1 MDKKVI
7 DNLIDEIRKEKFIP
21 FYYEDSS
28 IRNNIREGNYRLTKL
43 VGTIDYDEALTARA
57 LLKNYVLYAYN
68 SRTDEFFENYSDE
81 ILSWQMDKVPLI
93 KNDEEN

>member
-1 MDKKVI
+1 MKLEKR
-7 DNLIDEIRKEKFIP
+7 NLFL

-43 VGTIDYDEALTARA
+43 VGTIDYDEDLTARA

>member
-28 IRNNIREGNYRLTKL
+28 IRNNIREGNYRLT
-43 VGTIDYDEALTARA
+43 IDYDEDLTARA

-68 SRTDEFFENYSDE
+68 SRTDEFFENYSAE

-93 KNDEEN
+93 KSDEEN

>member
-43 VGTIDYDEALTARA
+43 VGTIDYDEDLTARA
-57 LLKNYVLYAYN
+57 LLKTMCFTHIIVEQMN
-68 SRTDEFFENYSDE
+68 SLKITVMRFCRGKWTKF
-81 ILSWQMDKVPLI
+81 L
-93 KNDEEN
+93 

>member
-43 VGTIDYDEALTARA
+43 VGTIDYDEDLTARA

-68 SRTDEFFENYSDE
+68 NRTDEFFENYSDE

>member
-28 IRNNIREGNYRLTKL
+28 IRNNIREGNYRLT
-43 VGTIDYDEALTARA
+43 E
-57 LLKNYVLYAYN
+57 LLIMMK
-68 SRTDEFFENYSDE
+68 
-81 ILSWQMDKVPLI
+81 I
-93 KNDEEN
+93 

>member
-43 VGTIDYDEALTARA
+43 VGTIDYDEHFDCQRAIKKLCALR
-57 LLKNYVLYAYN
+57 
-68 SRTDEFFENYSDE
+68 
-81 ILSWQMDKVPLI
+81 I
-93 KNDEEN
+93 